1 MLRRQL
7 IRLKIHRLE
16 KQIRRLR
23 KRCNRQYSKEE
34 IRQFVAAHSG
44 PLPDKPLQALDD
56 RPGRLTK
63 LEYVLYPFQY
73 VWFKL
78 SLAYIRLKDDFIEYC
93 LKRRLFGMQH
103 TKAGQLIQIRMQLEA
118 DGLFKKNISNHD
130 RQAIPPQADVRQEG
144 HRQAGGQQV
153 ATQGRCDGRQPFQ

>member
-1 MLRRQL
+1 MDIFLFVTTVATLTWFIGRMLRRQL

-16 KQIRRLR
+16 KQIELLR

-44 PLPDKPLQALDD
+44 PLPDEPLQALDD

-73 VWFKL
+73 VWFKF
-78 SLAYIRLKDDFIEYC
+78 SLKYIYLKDQLIEFC
-93 LKRRLFGMQH
+93 LKKKLLGVES
-103 TKAGQLIQIRMQLEA
+103 TTAGKLIQIRMKLVA
-118 DGLFKKNISNHD
+118 DGVFKK
-130 RQAIPPQADVRQEG
+130 PK
-144 HRQAGGQQV
+144 
-153 ATQGRCDGRQPFQ
+153 F

>member
-1 MLRRQL
+1 MDKFLFVAAIATLAWIIGHMLRRQL
-7 IRLKIHRLE
+7 IRLKIRQLE

-73 VWFKL
+73 VWFKF
-78 SLAYIRLKDDFIEYC
+78 SLKYIYLKDQLIEFC
-93 LKRRLFGMQH
+93 LKKKLLGVES
-103 TKAGQLIQIRMQLEA
+103 TTAGKLIQIRMKLEA
-118 DGLFKKNISNHD
+118 DGVFKK
-130 RQAIPPQADVRQEG
+130 PK
-144 HRQAGGQQV
+144 
-153 ATQGRCDGRQPFQ
+153 F